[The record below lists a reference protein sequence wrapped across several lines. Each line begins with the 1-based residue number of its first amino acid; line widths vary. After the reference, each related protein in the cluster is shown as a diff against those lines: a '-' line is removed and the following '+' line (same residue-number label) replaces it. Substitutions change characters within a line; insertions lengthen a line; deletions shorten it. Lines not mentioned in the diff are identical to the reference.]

1 MRQPILTVPMDGKF
15 VILEDDA
22 TGAREVARWSTKEGG
37 WVGEDGAPSKITPTH
52 WHPFSQED
60 HGSGLSPLKWVPS
73 EKAQAQIKHILSQ
86 SAGG

>member
-22 TGAREVARWSTKEGG
+22 TGAREIARWSTEAGG
-37 WVGEDGAPSKITPTH
+37 WVGEDGAPSKITPTY

-60 HGSGLSPLKWVPS
+60 HGSGPSPLDWVPS
-73 EKAQAQIKHILSQ
+73 EEAQAQIRAHSQ
-86 SAGG
+86 PIGGG